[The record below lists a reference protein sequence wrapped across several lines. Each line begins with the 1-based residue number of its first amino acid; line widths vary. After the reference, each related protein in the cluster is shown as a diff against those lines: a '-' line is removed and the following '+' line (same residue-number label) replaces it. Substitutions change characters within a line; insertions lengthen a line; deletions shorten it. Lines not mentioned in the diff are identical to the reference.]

1 MTKLCGRS
9 RTSPACLECGGCSA
23 RGPARW
29 AVRHPQCR
37 CGRSCQR
44 PSSSARQRDAARS
57 TEPGWHPRKLL
68 QASLLVGHG
77 NFWPC
82 GSGWRSTGTQ
92 TVTVEGMNVNMLNNT
107 QKNTNKAKIWNRM
120 RPRTLTQ
127 NQHIRELIST
137 QKASHDDKQ
146 QQRSESPALTFTWH
160 AWNTRYRNSTRGA
173 LTWHACEYKVHKRHQ
188 RLRGCTCGGVDIP
201 CIYTHARWELP

>member
-37 CGRSCQR
+37 CGHSCQH

-68 QASLLVGHG
+68 QASLLAEHG
-77 NFWPC
+77 NFWLC

-107 QKNTNKAKIWNRM
+107 QKNTKKSETEWGPEHSHRINTQGSYIALERRRMMINNNKD
-120 RPRTLTQ
+120 P
-127 NQHIRELIST
+127 
-137 QKASHDDKQ
+137 SH
-146 QQRSESPALTFTWH
+146 LH
-160 AWNTRYRNSTRGA
+160 
-173 LTWHACEYKVHKRHQ
+173 
-188 RLRGCTCGGVDIP
+188 
-201 CIYTHARWELP
+201 